1 MMQRIAATGLAIAIF
16 SLYGCNTVVS
26 MAHGDPSREAAAPQ
40 IARTT
45 PEAVPQAAQATPEAT
60 VVATDARRKTDAA
73 PFSAVTVTFS
83 DRAQQAAA
91 ADARLTP
98 DEVAAAIE
106 RELQAH
112 HLYEPASAQVRRS
125 LAVTVQDF
133 TNSLASNTSLLGFSF
148 RNVALVATI
157 QVQGMAPP
165 APPAFEVRAHARVTT
180 RDVGATGGSLSDLY
194 TQLAVIA
201 VADLRGL
208 APPEQ
213 SVPR

>member
-1 MMQRIAATGLAIAIF
+1 VIKQHIAATALTIAVF
-16 SLYGCNTVVS
+16 SLYGCTTVVS
-26 MAHGDPSREAAAPQ
+26 VAHGDPGREEAAPQ
-40 IARTT
+40 AARTT
-45 PEAVPQAAQATPEAT
+45 PEAAIA
-60 VVATDARRKTDAA
+60 ATDARRKPDAA
-73 PFSAVTVTFS
+73 SVSAVTVTFS

-91 ADARLTP
+91 TDPRLTP
-98 DEVAAAIE
+98 DEVAVAIE

-157 QVQGMAPP
+157 QVQGTAPP
-165 APPAFEVRAHARVTT
+165 APPPFEVRARARLTT

-194 TQLAVIA
+194 MQLAMLA

-213 SVPR
+213 SPPR